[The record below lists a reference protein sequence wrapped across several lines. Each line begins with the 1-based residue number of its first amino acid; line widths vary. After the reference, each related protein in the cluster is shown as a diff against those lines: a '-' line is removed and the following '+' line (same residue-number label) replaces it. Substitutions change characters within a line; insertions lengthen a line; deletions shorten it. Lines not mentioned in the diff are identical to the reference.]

1 MTSRSCF
8 SSLLIAAALAAPA
21 MAQMAPS
28 SGVLTVEQPQKLVV
42 KRNEPP
48 VQKLKVAIR
57 EGYHAN
63 SNKPSESYLIPF
75 KLTWEPGPLEATEI
89 VYPAAKM
96 EKFSFS
102 EAPLSIYD
110 GAFELT
116 SKFKKTVTAQPGPA
130 VMTGKVRYQA
140 CNDKMCLPPK
150 TVEVKLTL
158 VIE

>member
-1 MTSRSCF
+1 MTFRSSC
-8 SSLLIAAALAAPA
+8 SSLLLAAALAAPVV
-21 MAQMAPS
+21 AQMAPS
-28 SGVLTVEQPQKLVV
+28 SGVLTVEPLQKLVV

-48 VQKLKVAIR
+48 VQRLKVAIR

-75 KLTWEPGPLEATEI
+75 KLTWEPGPLEAVEI
-89 VYPAAKM
+89 IYPPAKM

-110 GAFELT
+110 GALEVT
-116 SKFKKTVTAQPGPA
+116 SRFKKTATAQPGPA
-130 VMTGKVRYQA
+130 VMTGKLRYQA